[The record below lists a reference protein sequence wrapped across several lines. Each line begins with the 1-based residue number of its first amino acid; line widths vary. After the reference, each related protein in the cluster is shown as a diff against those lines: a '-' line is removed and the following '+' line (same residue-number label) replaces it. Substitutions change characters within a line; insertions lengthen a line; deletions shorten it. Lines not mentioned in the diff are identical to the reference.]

1 MTAGSDEKHYVAD
14 GYDADILIRWGDPV
28 LPGAPA
34 FHPQKQTAEAQA
46 KQFGYN
52 NDYLGYFPL
61 DGSRRGLLVVNHE
74 YTNEE
79 LMFLQLPGRQD
90 LRNIVFKDI
99 TKEIVEIEI
108 MAHGGAVLEVA
119 RGADGKWSVV
129 PD

>member
-1 MTAGSDEKHYVAD
+1 MGELIATRFRRRDLLQGALAVTAIAATVSPIALARAARAQANGTPSFNFKEVTAGSDEKHYVAD

-74 YTNEE
+74 
-79 LMFLQLPGRQD
+79 
-90 LRNIVFKDI
+90 
-99 TKEIVEIEI
+99 
-108 MAHGGAVLEVA
+108 
-119 RGADGKWSVV
+119 
-129 PD
+129 